1 MLIILVI
8 GMLLIDNFLS
18 VYYSDFDFNN
28 QFDLIVFPIIVSV
41 FMICQVF
48 VVKHYIFREQVLTT
62 SKKSDFITRLSM
74 ASTIII
80 LTIVLVIVLQ
90 IVLFGFYYTN
100 LIQIGVA
107 FSYMV
112 SIIAFGFL
120 IYILLKWYKEDKEF
134 IILIYAVAIISI
146 VFRVISIL
154 LMESSLLANSDFM
167 RNFESIAF
175 FADLEPNTIA
185 FSSWEWYSIC
195 SIVSIML
202 LWLTNAVFLRNYYKR
217 FSRLKYFIL
226 VILLPSFT
234 MIDFVINQSFVESL
248 EVEPLLFDIIV
259 VLSGVLGGILLAIPY
274 FIIAR
279 SIKDPNNNIRHHLI
293 FVGFGLIIFVISG
306 SAIIDHLPFPP
317 FGFTS
322 ILAMQLAAIIIYVS
336 LYKSAVSFSLDSV
349 LRKSINKE
357 MNGMA
362 DMLKK
367 IGNSEMNRKMLDNT
381 IEAQQKVHDNMTETQ
396 HISPTM
402 DNDKI
407 KEYIELISEEIQQ
420 SKK

>member
-120 IYILLKWYKEDKEF
+120 IYRLLKWYKEDKEF

-259 VLSGVLGGILLAIPY
+259 VFSGVLGGILLAIPY